1 MINADNEA
9 REALRIPPEWERIEV
24 GSLTGTIMVIGASDT
39 GKSTFARYLFR
50 RLAKYYPRVGF
61 LDCDV
66 GQSSLGLPATLNLAL
81 MASASEGEVTRDE
94 RLTYFVG
101 AVSPRGHMLPVVVG
115 AHKLQRRAQQWGV
128 EALVVDTTGL
138 VDAAAGGG
146 ALKQWKIELLA
157 PSTVF
162 AFAQGME
169 LEHILWPRRRDPRV
183 RVIELPVPKAVMERS
198 RENRIRYRTERWRS
212 YFAPAATVQLD
223 LRRLAVFGLEAMSS
237 GRLLAL
243 QDADGFALGLGVV
256 RRYDP
261 RVQIATICTPLPSLE
276 GVISIRLGSLR
287 LDPETGQEIV

>member
-1 MINADNEA
+1 MISINAEIDEA
-9 REALRIPPEWERIEV
+9 IHVPPEWRRVEV
-24 GSLTGTIMVIGASDT
+24 RALTGTVMVIGASDT

-50 RLAKYYPRVGF
+50 RLAEHYPRVGF

-66 GQSSLGLPATLNLAL
+66 GQSSLGLPTTLNLAL
-81 MASASEGEVTRDE
+81 IAPATENESAQNE
-94 RLTYFVG
+94 RLAYFVG

-128 EALVVDTTGL
+128 GALVVDTTGL

-146 ALKQWKIELLA
+146 ALKQWKIELLE
-157 PSTVF
+157 PSTMF
-162 AFAQGME
+162 AFARGME

-183 RVIELPVPKAVMERS
+183 RVIELPVPRAVMERS
-198 RENRIRYRTERWRS
+198 RENRIRHRTELWRD
-212 YFAPAATVQLD
+212 YFSRATTVQLP
-223 LRRLAVFGLEAMSS
+223 LRQLAVFGLEAMVP

-261 RVQIATICTPLPSLE
+261 HTQTAAICTPLSSLE
-276 GVISIRLGSLR
+276 GVVSVRLGTLR
-287 LDPETGQEIV
+287 LDPETGQEIY

>member
-1 MINADNEA
+1 MINASNEA
-9 REALRIPPEWERIEV
+9 SEAIHIPPEWKQIDAS
-24 GSLTGTIMVIGASDT
+24 SLTGTIMVMGATDT
-39 GKSTFARYLFR
+39 GKSTFARYLFS
-50 RLAKYYPRVGF
+50 RLTEHYPRVGF

-66 GQSSLGLPATLNLAL
+66 GQSSLGLPTMLTLAL
-81 MASASEGEVTRDE
+81 TASVPGDKPSENEQ
-94 RLTYFVG
+94 LAYFVG

-128 EALVVDTTGL
+128 SALVVDTTGL

-162 AFAQGME
+162 AFARGME

-183 RVIELPVPKAVMERS
+183 RVIELPVPKVVRERS
-198 RENRIRYRTERWRS
+198 REQRICYRAGRWRD
-212 YFAPAATVQLD
+212 YFSRATAMQLP
-223 LRRLAVFGLEAMSS
+223 LQRLAVFGLEAMVS

-256 RRYDP
+256 RCYDP
-261 RVQIATICTPLPSLE
+261 QRRMAIICTPLPSLE
-276 GVISIRLGSLR
+276 GVVSVRLGTLR
-287 LDPETGQEIV
+287 LDPETGQEMY